1 MEQVQGLFEKA
12 SGTSFSYKIGSI
24 YFEPSYLQALLIV
37 FLLFLLV
44 FAFARMRYLYVHW
57 SLGKSAVAMAFWGFL
72 LAIILEGLLLVGG
85 RSFLTVIF
93 GWNNAPK
100 PISTALDVGRE
111 RLINVLGVSD
121 GIEERQ
127 YTSQEIIEVIEK
139 LPLSETEAVK
149 EYLCQ

>member
-1 MEQVQGLFEKA
+1 MEQVQELYEKV
-12 SGTSFSYKIGSI
+12 SGPSFSYKVGSI

-44 FAFARMRYLYVHW
+44 FAFARMRYLYIHW
-57 SLGKSAVAMAFWGFL
+57 SLGKSAIAMIFWGFL
-72 LAIILEGLLLVGG
+72 LAIILEGFLIIGG

-111 RLINVLGVSD
+111 RLVDVLGVSD

-127 YTSQEIIEVIEK
+127 YSPNEIIEAIKK
-139 LPLSETEAVK
+139 LSPSETEAVK